1 MEIPAVNRSVPL
13 ALAAAAG
20 LVILVI
26 GIGFFT
32 RPSPDVGPPAVP
44 SPAHSTAPSPD
55 IAGGWIAYST
65 MPGDQQDGGS
75 DIYLVRPGDEPRLI
89 AARGGGDS
97 RNVCPAFSP
106 DGRSLAF
113 GVSTNL
119 DRAVV
124 VVAVDTDGSIT
135 DTARLTVPRTGPAP
149 CPRWSSDGTRVGYLD
164 DRTVVMRGLDGSSP
178 ASAEG
183 DPAIED
189 FQFNHDGPLLS
200 PAGDLIARLD
210 GCRVVVARADG
221 SDSRVVSPGCYYG
234 LGTWSPDGRRILYM
248 EDVSGGDYTILAT
261 SVDDPFDTVTI
272 VAFVPVNHAR
282 SWPGHGD
289 VSWQP

>member
-1 MEIPAVNRSVPL
+1 MNRSVPL
-13 ALAAAAG
+13 AVAAAAG
-20 LVILVI
+20 LVTLGIAIGLLV
-26 GIGFFT
+26 
-32 RPSPDVGPPAVP
+32 RPSPDVDPSGLP
-44 SPAHSTAPSPD
+44 SPTQDAAPAPD

-65 MPGDQQDGGS
+65 MPGNQQDGGS
-75 DIYLVRPGDEPRLI
+75 DIYMVRAGQEPRLV
-89 AARGGGDS
+89 AARGGADS

-113 GVSTNL
+113 GTSTNV

-124 VVAVDTDGSIT
+124 IVAVDEDGSTT
-135 DTARLTVPRTGPAP
+135 DTARLTVPGAGPAP

-164 DRTVVMRGLDGSSP
+164 GRTVMVRGLDGSSP

-189 FQFNHDGPLLS
+189 FEFDHAGPLLS
-200 PAGDLIARLD
+200 PTGDLIARLD
-210 GCRVVVARADG
+210 GCRVVVANADG
-221 SDSRVVSPGCYYG
+221 SDSRVVSPGCYYA

-248 EDVSGGDYTILAT
+248 QDVSGGDYTMLAT
-261 SVDDPFDTVTI
+261 SVDEPFDTVTI
-272 VAFVPVNHAR
+272 AAFVPVNHAR

-289 VSWQP
+289 VAWQPAAP